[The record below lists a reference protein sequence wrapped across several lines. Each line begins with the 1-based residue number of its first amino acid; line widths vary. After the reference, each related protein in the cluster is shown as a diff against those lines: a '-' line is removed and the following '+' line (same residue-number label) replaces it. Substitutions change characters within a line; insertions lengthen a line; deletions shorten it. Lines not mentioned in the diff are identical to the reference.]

1 MHDCHYYACFDFH
14 LRSAIALPELI
25 AVDRPADPASIV
37 DIRLGTLPQI
47 LPATREIGYG
57 LQVSDDAAMLSVNNI
72 ARFRIRG
79 GSEIVVDPLPG
90 ASERNVR
97 LFLLGS
103 ALGVLCHQ
111 RGALL
116 LHANAIVT
124 PDGAFAFAGDS
135 GAGKSTLAAH
145 FERAGYE
152 ILCDDVCMI
161 RFDAAGKPFAWP
173 GLPRL
178 KLWGDAAEA
187 FGYDRGALDVA
198 VDGMDKYHVPF
209 ARRIASRQIL
219 FRRLYLLE
227 QAEAGEEGGF
237 TRLRGMAAMEAL
249 LAQSYRS
256 QYLEPMGLKMHHFRQ
271 CAALLDH
278 IEVYGASRAWGY
290 DVFDRE
296 AGRLERHLAEAG

>member
-1 MHDCHYYACFDFH
+1 MPSITYHACFDFL
-14 LRSAIALPELI
+14 LRSRIDLPELVAATAI
-25 AVDRPADPASIV
+25 DPGVPIV
-37 DIRLGTLPQI
+37 DIRIEALPETLPG
-47 LPATREIGYG
+47 ATGMGHG
-57 LQVSDDAAMLSVNNI
+57 LQVAGDEALLSVKTI
-72 ARFRIRG
+72 ARFLIRG
-79 GSEIVVDPLPG
+79 GTEIIVDPMEG

-116 LHANAIVT
+116 LHANAIVAQ
-124 PDGAFAFAGDS
+124 DGAFAFAGDS

-145 FERAGYE
+145 FARAGYE

-161 RFDAAGKPFAWP
+161 RFDDAGRPFAWP

-187 FGYDRGALDVA
+187 FGYDRTALDVA
-198 VDGMDKYHVPF
+198 IDGMDKYHVPF
-209 ARRIASRQIL
+209 ARRTAARPIP
-219 FRRLYLLE
+219 FRRLYLL
-227 QAEAGEEGGF
+227 ARAAGEEGGF

-249 LAQSYRS
+249 LAQTYRS
-256 QYLEPMGLKMHHFRQ
+256 QYLEPLGKKMHHFRQ

-296 AGRLERHLAEAG
+296 AGRLERHLAEPG